1 MSHDLDGPV
10 DAAVVG
16 AGISGLTVARS
27 LCARGLRVRLLE
39 RRRDCGGMIRTERV
53 NGFVIDAGP
62 DTLLAHKPAALAL
75 TRAVGLDSE
84 LVAPSADRT
93 TFVLRGSALRS
104 LPQISAMGL
113 PTDLKALL
121 AAGAFSWRGKLR
133 MAAEPLVPR
142 RPDAGDE
149 SVGSFVKRRFGSEA
163 VSYVAEPVLAGL
175 HRGDVMKLS
184 MHALFPFLVDAERE
198 RGSVARA
205 SRQMPRSSGAGSM
218 SLRRGLGD
226 LPAQLR
232 QQLPEDVVVTGS
244 AIKQVERD
252 ATFRL
257 YTQDGLEIRARA
269 VVLST
274 PGYEAAMLTASLDAE
289 LTSLC
294 RTIRYLPTVN
304 VALGYRRDDVR
315 HPLRGW
321 GFVVPG
327 SSFDVARTG
336 SRLVRSV
343 SWVSSKWPDRAPAG
357 HVLMRVA
364 LTVPAAG
371 DADLTDAAMVVA
383 VHDELSELLGM
394 CGAPV
399 LSRVYRVPKAMP
411 QLEVGH
417 LERMAA
423 IERRLRVVPGLFV
436 SASGFRGVGLADCI
450 GDAQKVSEQVVAF
463 LNAA

>member
-1 MSHDLDGPV
+1 VSHHLDGPV
-10 DAAVVG
+10 DVAVVG

-39 RRRDCGGMIRTERV
+39 RRRDCGGMIRTERID
-53 NGFVIDAGP
+53 GFVIDAGP

-84 LVAPSADRT
+84 LVTPSADRT

-104 LPQISAMGL
+104 LPQTSAMGL
-113 PTDLKALL
+113 PTDLKTLL

-133 MAAEPLVPR
+133 MAAEPFVPPR
-142 RPDAGDE
+142 RDDGDE
-149 SVGSFVKRRFGSEA
+149 SVGSFVKRRFGTEA

-175 HRGDVMKLS
+175 HRGDAMKLS
-184 MHALFPFLVDAERE
+184 MQALFPLLAAAERQ

-205 SRQMPRSSGAGSM
+205 WRQMPRSSGTGSM
-218 SLRRGLGD
+218 SLRHGLGD

-232 QQLPEDVVVTGS
+232 QQLPDDVVVTGS
-244 AIKQVERD
+244 AIRQIERAD
-252 ATFRL
+252 RFRL
-257 YTQDGLEIRARA
+257 YTQDGLETRARA

-274 PGYEAAMLTASLDAE
+274 PGYEVATLTASLDAE

-294 RTIRYLPTVN
+294 RAIRYLPTVN
-304 VALGYRRDDVR
+304 VALGYRHDDVR

-327 SSFDVARTG
+327 TQSG
-336 SRLVRSV
+336 LLRSV
-343 SWVSSKWPDRAPAG
+343 SWVSSKWPGRAPAG

-371 DADLTDAAMVVA
+371 DPNITDSEMVVA
-383 VHDELSELLGM
+383 VHDELCELLGIS
-394 CGAPV
+394 GAPV

-423 IERRLRVVPGLFV
+423 IDRRLSVLPGLFV

-450 GDAQKVSEQVVAF
+450 GDAQKVSEQVAAF

>member
-1 MSHDLDGPV
+1 
-10 DAAVVG
+10 
-16 AGISGLTVARS
+16 
-27 LCARGLRVRLLE
+27 
-39 RRRDCGGMIRTERV
+39 MIRTERV
-53 NGFVIDAGP
+53 NGFIIDAGP

-75 TRAVGLDSE
+75 TRAAGLDSE

-104 LPQISAMGL
+104 LPQTSAMGL
-113 PTDLKALL
+113 PTDLKTLL

-133 MAAEPLVPR
+133 MAAEPFVPPR
-142 RPDAGDE
+142 RDVGDE

-163 VSYVAEPVLAGL
+163 VNYVAEPVLAGL
-175 HRGDVMKLS
+175 HRGDVMRLS
-184 MHALFPFLVDAERE
+184 MHALFPFLADAERKQ
-198 RGSVARA
+198 GSVARA
-205 SRQMPRSSGAGSM
+205 WRQAPRSGGTGSM

-232 QQLPEDVVVTGS
+232 RQLPEDVVVTGS
-244 AIKQVERD
+244 AIRQIERAD
-252 ATFRL
+252 MFRL
-257 YTQDGLEIRARA
+257 YTQDGLEVRARA

-274 PGYEAAMLTASLDAE
+274 PGYDVAMLTASLDAE
-289 LTSLC
+289 LTALC
-294 RTIRYLPTVN
+294 RAIRYLPTVN

-327 SSFDVARTG
+327 PQG
-336 SRLVRSV
+336 RLVRSV

-357 HVLMRVA
+357 HVLLRVA
-364 LTVPAAG
+364 VTPAAAS
-371 DADLTDAAMVVA
+371 DAELNDPAMVVA
-383 VHDELSELLGM
+383 VHDELCELLGIA
-394 CGAPV
+394 GAPV

-417 LERMAA
+417 LVRMAA
-423 IERRLRVVPGLFV
+423 IDRRLSTVPGLFV

-450 GDAQKVSEQVVAF
+450 GDAQRVSEQVAAF